1 MKLQEQSISCIE
13 HLCGIPGTVG
23 GSIRGNCGVG
33 FFEMKD
39 VVDKVYN
46 IDWLKFND
54 YNFEIKTY
62 NFNDCGFGYRESI
75 FKRKPNII

>member
-33 FFEMKD
+33 FFEIKD

-46 IDWLKFND
+46 ID
-54 YNFEIKTY
+54 
-62 NFNDCGFGYRESI
+62 
-75 FKRKPNII
+75 